1 MPPLPPPTAIIL
13 ICDVIG
19 SKTLMGLSPTA

>member
-1 MPPLPPPTAIIL
+1 MLDL

-19 SKTLMGLSPTA
+19 SVLDAAMRKW